1 MPLPGF
7 EPGTTVPKTGV
18 ISVSPQGQVVCAENS
33 IKLLLLSTRNSVLVK
48 VLVFS
53 VDGFSFSCLLSMIF
67 YFSFCLTRMGRELID
82 TFEMS

>member
-18 ISVSPQGQVVCAENS
+18 ISVSPQGQVVCTENN

-48 VLVFS
+48 VLAFS
-53 VDGFSFSCLLSMIF
+53 VDGFLFFCLLSMIF
-67 YFSFCLTRMGRELID
+67 YSSFCLTKMGRELID
-82 TFEMS
+82 IFGMS